1 MEHLLSHYLLAMN
14 FGQRLVTLRKAK
26 QLTQAKLAE
35 RIGCHIS
42 MIRRYEANE
51 TQPTLEVIRNMAM
64 ALNVSADMLVF
75 EEGDRDINNNKLKL
89 LFEAIER
96 LDEQEQHIIGELLE
110 GMVSKYEANRF
121 NKVS

>member
-35 RIGCHIS
+35 RVGCHVT
-42 MIRRYEANE
+42 MIRRYESNE

-121 NKVS
+121 TKVS